1 MARSLGYELAPRGNG
16 HFGSRIDQVGLL
28 VKVRPHEAATTNAF
42 YAPVIAGIEEVCRR
56 QQIHLLYAN
65 LPVDEHSRPLES
77 PRLLQ
82 DTSVGGLLVVGLY
95 LDSQAM
101 AFWRRQGV
109 PIVLVDAYDEQEL
122 FDAVV
127 TDNQVGAYTATRYLI
142 DRGHRRIALL
152 GSSPDAFPSIQERR
166 AGYTRA
172 MVEAGLEPIFLD
184 CMLDEE
190 PAQVAM
196 REFLE
201 AGGGVSAVVGANDLV
216 ALAAMRTAQKMG
228 KRVPEDI
235 SFVGFDDIAP
245 SRHVTPPLT
254 TMEIDKL
261 GMGRMA
267 VQLLMYRSEYPDA
280 ARACVVLRPRLIE
293 RQSVRIIDG
302 WLSGAGSGSEACA
315 GRRRSHRSKK

>member
-1 MARSLGYELAPRGNG
+1 M
-16 HFGSRIDQVGLL
+16 
-28 VKVRPHEAATTNAF
+28 
-42 YAPVIAGIEEVCRR
+42 
-56 QQIHLLYAN
+56 
-65 LPVDEHSRPLES
+65 
-77 PRLLQ
+77 LQ

-95 LDSQAM
+95 LDSHAM

-172 MVEAGLEPIFLD
+172 MVEAGLEPIFVDCLLD
-184 CMLDEE
+184 DE
-190 PAQVAM
+190 PAQDAM
-196 REFLE
+196 RQFLG
-201 AGGGVSAVVGANDLV
+201 AGGDVSAVVGANDLV
-216 ALAAMRTAQKMG
+216 ALAAMRTAQQMG

-254 TMEIDKL
+254 TMEVDKL

-267 VQLLMYRSEYPDA
+267 VQLLMYRNEYPDA
-280 ARACVVLRPRLIE
+280 ARACVALRPRLIE
-293 RQSVRIIDG
+293 RQSVRVIDG
-302 WLSGAGSGSEACA
+302 
-315 GRRRSHRSKK
+315 